1 MPRQAVGFQVE
12 GARTLR
18 RTLKAAGDSLGDL
31 KAAHGAAGAIV
42 LPRAKTSAP
51 RRSGALAGNVRASA
65 GATAL
70 TLRAGGARVP
80 YAGPIHWG
88 WRKRNIAAQ
97 PFIAE
102 AVSDTQP
109 AIVRVYEAAV
119 NRIVNRIRGA

>member
-1 MPRQAVGFQVE
+1 MPSQAGSIQVE
-12 GARTLR
+12 GAKTLR
-18 RTLKAAGDSLGDL
+18 RTLKAAGTGLGDL
-31 KAAHGAAGAIV
+31 KAAHAQAGAVV
-42 LPRAKTSAP
+42 LPRARGSAP
-51 RRSGALAGNVRASA
+51 RRSGLLAGNVRASA

-70 TLRAGGARVP
+70 TLRAGGVRVP

-88 WRKRNIAAQ
+88 WKKRNIAAQ

-102 AVSDTQP
+102 AVEQTQP